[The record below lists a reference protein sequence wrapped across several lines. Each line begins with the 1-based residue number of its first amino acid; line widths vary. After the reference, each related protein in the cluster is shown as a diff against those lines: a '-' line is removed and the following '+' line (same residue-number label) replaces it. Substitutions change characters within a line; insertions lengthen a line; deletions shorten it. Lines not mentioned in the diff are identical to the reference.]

1 MSFRFFE
8 LPTGGKGLFIN
19 SQTLPLHATEGNQ
32 VTRKGT
38 SPQPPR
44 RMEIGQADT
53 GRSFRFRSFRFF
65 ELPGFLLRTVT
76 LQTGKVVAIALMSWR
91 GQIPNQGESFPLP
104 KSRTYEG
111 RRTASKM
118 PAKPAGKAGT
128 AGGASAKSAQILE
141 SQMKQLQATPL
152 A

>member
-1 MSFRFFE
+1 MILKWGKACLLIRKHDHFT
-8 LPTGGKGLFIN
+8 PTRTIKRHVRALARNHPEGW
-19 SQTLPLHATEGNQ
+19 TLQ
-32 VTRKGT
+32 
-38 SPQPPR
+38 
-44 RMEIGQADT
+44 GQADT
-53 GRSFRFRSFRFF
+53 GRSF
-65 ELPGFLLRTVT
+65 LGPLGFLLRTVT